1 MSQRQKYYER
11 QDLESENQAHGH
23 GTETPSAS
31 EGHLKSRV
39 VKRSLV
45 VGGHKT
51 SVSLEDAFW
60 LELRAIAQSLGVH
73 LSQLVGS
80 IDLERQHSNLSS
92 AIRLFVFEY
101 RSRNGA
107 DELSQTAQAVLVR
120 AKRYSHSAHHH

>member
-1 MSQRQKYYER
+1 MPRRYQYNREH
-11 QDLESENQAHGH
+11 DLESDTQARPEAPHEQRAG
-23 GTETPSAS
+23 

-60 LELRAIAQSLGVH
+60 IELRAIAQKLGVH

-101 RSRNGA
+101 CSRNGV
-107 DELSQTAQAVLVR
+107 DELSQTSQAVLVR
-120 AKRYSHSAHHH
+120 AKRYSNAPH

>member
-1 MSQRQKYYER
+1 MSRRHTYNEQHNLEADTRQRTE
-11 QDLESENQAHGH
+11 
-23 GTETPSAS
+23 GTGTPKAA

-60 LELRAIAQSLGVH
+60 IELRAIAQKLGVH

-80 IDLERQHSNLSS
+80 IDLERQHNNLSS

-101 RSRNGA
+101 CSRNGV
-107 DELSQTAQAVLVR
+107 DELSQTSQAVLVR
-120 AKRYSHSAHHH
+120 TKRYSSAAH

>member
-1 MSQRQKYYER
+1 MNDKGGKSNTNTIKDKLPCDPGARPNRDQK
-11 QDLESENQAHGH
+11 
-23 GTETPSAS
+23 GTD
-31 EGHLKSRV
+31 GHLKSQV

-60 LELRAIAQSLGVH
+60 MELRAIAQKLGVH

-80 IDLERQHSNLSS
+80 IDSEREHSNLSS

-101 RSRNGA
+101 RSHPNPA
-107 DELSQTAQAVLVR
+107 ELSTTAQAVLEGIRRLVLM
-120 AKRYSHSAHHH
+120 H

>member
-11 QDLESENQAHGH
+11 QDLESETQGHGH
-23 GTETPSAS
+23 GTEAPKAS

-101 RSRNGA
+101 RSHSNP
-107 DELSQTAQAVLVR
+107 DELSQTSQAVLVR
-120 AKRYSHSAHHH
+120 TKRYSHGAH

>member
-1 MSQRQKYYER
+1 MSRRYGYNEQNN
-11 QDLESENQAHGH
+11 LEPETQPRADVP
-23 GTETPSAS
+23 GTPRPA

-39 VKRSLV
+39 IKRSLV

-60 LELRAIAQSLGVH
+60 IELRAIAQKLGVH

-101 RSRNGA
+101 CSRNGS
-107 DELSQTAQAVLVR
+107 DELSQTSQAVLVR
-120 AKRYSHSAHHH
+120 AKRYSNTAH

>member
-1 MSQRQKYYER
+1 MSRRHKYNE
-11 QDLESENQAHGH
+11 QHSLEPDTQPRTDVT
-23 GTETPSAS
+23 GTLRAA

-60 LELRAIAQSLGVH
+60 VELRAIAQKLGVH

-101 RSRNGA
+101 CSRNGV
-107 DELSQTAQAVLVR
+107 DELSQTSQAVLVR
-120 AKRYSHSAHHH
+120 TKRYSVSHSH

>member
-1 MSQRQKYYER
+1 MGRHRSLFPSKVKRDGDY
-11 QDLESENQAHGH
+11 L
-23 GTETPSAS
+23 PSAI
-31 EGHLKSRV
+31 

-60 LELRAIAQSLGVH
+60 VELRSIAHNLGVH

-80 IDLERQHSNLSS
+80 IDSERQHSNLSS

-101 RSRNGA
+101 RSHAASGDA
-107 DELSQTAQAVLVR
+107 LSPQAQAVLSG
-120 AKRYSHSAHHH
+120 AKRQIPAH